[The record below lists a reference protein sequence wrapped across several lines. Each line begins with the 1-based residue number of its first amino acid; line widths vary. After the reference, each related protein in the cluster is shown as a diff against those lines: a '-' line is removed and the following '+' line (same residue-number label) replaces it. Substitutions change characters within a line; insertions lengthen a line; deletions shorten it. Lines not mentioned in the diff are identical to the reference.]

1 MDSVRRVQRS
11 RGLLAVGLVLAL
23 GVSGFALQH
32 VRDACPFD
40 WSGATRIELNGEF
53 GDVLLDGTPYRVGG
67 HALLDHMPRAFL
79 SPLDQLA
86 YRLNPPGH
94 PLGVGA
100 SISASSRQALGD
112 PEFTCARVTHGS
124 EVWSRRPTTYDIQTL
139 ADGYP
144 PGAPPPAQNEAWRSA
159 YATGGPEWPTGDRI
173 GLELWASVNGHRYV
187 FVLAPFALM
196 KGG

>member
-1 MDSVRRVQRS
+1 MTAALALRGPRTL
-11 RGLLAVGLVLAL
+11 GLLSLLLVLAL
-23 GVSGFALQH
+23 GMFAIGQ
-32 VRDACPFD
+32 VREACPFD
-40 WSGATRIELNGEF
+40 WSGATRIELNGEV

-67 HALLDHMPRAFL
+67 HALLDYMPRAL
-79 SPLDQLA
+79 ISPLDQLT
-86 YRLNPPGH
+86 YRLNAPGH

-100 SISASSRQALGD
+100 SISASSREALGD
-112 PEFTCARVTHGS
+112 PAFTCVRVTHGS
-124 EVWSRRPTTYDIQTL
+124 EVWARRPTTYDIQTL

-187 FVLAPFALM
+187 FVLAPFALLR
-196 KGG
+196 GG